1 MMAHPAL
8 HPLDAAQRLT
18 ARGWVVFP
26 ADRPDAGAHCQGS
39 ARACR
44 ERRCGAEGDPT
55 KRGKHPAVVERWGL
69 LSGPL
74 EPVTLAA
81 WFGPADEPARVN
93 VAIAAGPSGLLI
105 VDDDAAGGFERYAES
120 IGEKVPDTFTVPTH
134 QGSHR
139 YFTVP
144 LDPATGERVPVG
156 NAPGL
161 LAAYHCD
168 VRGGASPSHPH
179 GGYAVTAGSQHWSD
193 DPGAYVP
200 ADWDAP
206 AVEAPGWLIEAVTTP
221 GPSGSTEGRPGRTG
235 TAGTGHGPGLTRWD
249 SAPRYGSASALREQ
263 YRRHC
268 AEVTEP
274 GNAFRWGLFLAARDG
289 WRLVELG
296 LLDEDELQRDM
307 AGIVWRV
314 WQAPPDE
321 RDVKIVM
328 WEALDGPH
336 GALASPWEL
345 TEAEVR
351 ERARAAGSRPA
362 GRFARPGDVID
373 SPPEDPGLTIAP
385 TSENGDGSHTT
396 YGSYSVADARDSTQ
410 LSTGPSTGLGTGVD
424 IDLSSAETLAENE
437 IPPAPPGIPWDK
449 WQDDWRREYIRQA
462 TADAVRLYRQA
473 ADLPDLVMLDYDAWN
488 ATPDPSY
495 LVPRLFYRDG
505 IAQVFGAP
513 GIGKSYFVL
522 DLALSLAADIL
533 WRGHRLTGRDGGPGK
548 VHYIMAEGLDVNK
561 LRKDAFVRF
570 HGVDEDVLR
579 RHFVVSDG
587 EGLLLTVA
595 GIAQYRPFVQL
606 FRPDLIILD
615 TKNALFPGEE
625 SSGKDHGEMIRALNA
640 LRKDAGGAAVVV
652 IGHSGLGAPNRARG
666 SNAEE
671 AGTSSATRVT
681 RDEKSGIFTATEM
694 RDKSGG
700 PGTEWHWRLEKVDG
714 VPCGPF
720 MDPPSVLVPVTEDE
734 HRPVKIEGQWW
745 DDETPVPDDLLALR
759 GRGRRFALLVFRIL
773 RWVGGDAGL
782 TRTELST
789 TITRFLRRNDP
800 TVRPDPSQL
809 GRALTLL
816 TDHGVIENSGKGTSR
831 FVLTREYATDEGTGR
846 TLG

>member
-55 KRGKHPAVVERWGL
+55 KRGKHPAVVERWGA

-307 AGIVWRV
+307 AAIVWRV

-321 RDVKIVM
+321 RDIKIVM

-373 SPPEDPGLTIAP
+373 SPPEDPGLTVAP

-396 YGSYSVADARDSTQ
+396 YGSYSVADAQDSTQ
-410 LSTGPSTGLGTGVD
+410 LSTGLSTGLGTGVD
-424 IDLSSAETLAENE
+424 IDLSSAEALAEAE
-437 IPPAPPGIPWDK
+437 IPPAPVGLDP
-449 WQDDWRREYIRQA
+449 QRWRTEYIRQTVA
-462 TADAVRLYRQA
+462 TAVREHIARHGVEPMA
-473 ADLPDLVMLDYDAWN
+473 ADTIDEFLDGEVPA
-488 ATPDPSY
+488 Y
-495 LVPRLFYRDG
+495 LVPRMFYRDG
-505 IAQVFGAP
+505 LAVLFGAP
-513 GIGKSYFVL
+513 GVAKSF
-522 DLALSLAADIL
+522 LALDICLSLTS
-533 WRGHRLTGRDGGPGK
+533 GHAWALAGTTVPTYLTGRDGGRG
-548 VHYIMAEGLDVNK
+548 VAHYVMAEGAMTNRGRTRAWLHHHGVS
-561 LRKDAFVRF
+561 REAIRGRF
-570 HGVDEDVLR
+570 HPFTKHIIELTPTGVAEY
-579 RHFVVSDG
+579 
-587 EGLLLTVA
+587 LTIVE
-595 GIAQYRPFVQL
+595 RD
-606 FRPDLIILD
+606 RPDIVFLD
-615 TKNALFPGEE
+615 TKNLMFVGRESQGEDYGVMLRVMH
-625 SSGKDHGEMIRALNA
+625 SIRRA
-640 LRKDAGGAAVVV
+640 AGGCAV
-652 IGHSGLGAPNRARG
+652 ILIDHSGLGDQTRTRG
-666 SNAEE
+666 GNAQKGGIETE
-671 AGTSSATRVT
+671 IMVI
-681 RDEKSGIFTATEM
+681 DEDGVRLVENT
-694 RDKSGG
+694 RDKSGVQG
-700 PGTEWHWRLEKVDG
+700 ARIWRFRLLQIDELRTSPD
-714 VPCGPF
+714 
-720 MDPPSVLVPVTEDE
+720 MDPPAVIVPVSEDE
-734 HRPVKIEGQWW
+734 HRPVKIEGSWW
-745 DDETPVPDDLLALR
+745 EDDTPVPDDVIAIKGNGRQLAILIYR
-759 GRGRRFALLVFRIL
+759 VL
-773 RWVGGDAGL
+773 RWVGGTHGLAVADVKAAIDAG
-782 TRTELST
+782 TAAGAQMKYDRTKT
-789 TITRFLRRNDP
+789 KA
-800 TVRPDPSQL
+800 
-809 GRALTLL
+809 ALT
-816 TDHGVIENSGKGTSR
+816 
-831 FVLTREYATDEGTGR
+831 VLTHAGIVEHAAGSSARWVLTPEYA
-846 TLG
+846 

>member
-1 MMAHPAL
+1 MMAHPSV
-8 HPLDAAQRLT
+8 HPLDAATRLT

-81 WFGPADEPARVN
+81 WFGPADAPARVN

-144 LDPATGERVPVG
+144 IDPTTGERVPVG

-221 GPSGSTEGRPGRTG
+221 GPSGPTEGKPGRTG
-235 TAGTGHGPGLTRWD
+235 IAGTGHGPGLTRWD
-249 SAPRYGSASALREQ
+249 SAPRYGTASALREQ

-314 WQAPPDE
+314 WHAEPDE
-321 RDVKIVM
+321 RDIKIVM

-351 ERARAAGSRPA
+351 ERARQAGTRPA

-373 SPPEDPGLTIAP
+373 SPVPTDGPTDALTVGP

-396 YGSYSVADARDSTQ
+396 HGSYSVTDAQDSTQ
-410 LSTGPSTGLGTGVD
+410 LSTGPPTGVD
-424 IDLSSAETLAENE
+424 IDLSSAETLAEDE
-437 IPPAPPGIPWDK
+437 RERDLLLAQIGIE
-449 WQDDWRREYIRQA
+449 RRRRQA
-462 TADAVRLYRQA
+462 RQFL
-473 ADLPDLVMLDYDAWN
+473 DTEGLPDVEPDEVDEFLDGA
-488 ATPDPSY
+488 PQSY
-495 LVPRLFYRDG
+495 LVPRMLYRDG
-505 IAQVFGAP
+505 LAVIFGAP
-513 GIGKSYFVL
+513 GAAKSF
-522 DLALSLAADIL
+522 LALDICLSLTSGRMWSIGGEVL
-533 WRGHRLTGRDGGPGK
+533 RGRDGGQG
-548 VHYIMAEGLDVNK
+548 VAHYVMAEGAPTNRARTRAWLHH
-561 LRKDAFVRF
+561 
-570 HGVDEDVLR
+570 HGVDRSAIRGRFKPFTKHIIEL
-579 RHFVVSDG
+579 S
-587 EGLLLTVA
+587 EA
-595 GIAQYRPFVQL
+595 GIARYLPIVERD
-606 FRPDLIILD
+606 RPDVVVLD
-615 TKNALFPGEE
+615 TKNLMFVGRESQGEDY
-625 SSGKDHGEMIRALNA
+625 GAMLRVLHRIREA
-640 LRKDAGGAAVVV
+640 AGGCAV
-652 IGHSGLGAPNRARG
+652 ILIDHSGLGDQTRTRG
-666 SNAEE
+666 GNAQKGGIETE
-671 AGTSSATRVT
+671 IMVTDEDGIRVVT
-681 RDEKSGIFTATEM
+681 MT
-694 RDKSGG
+694 RDKSGTVG
-700 PGTEWHWRLEKVDG
+700 ARVWRFRLLQIDELRTSPD
-714 VPCGPF
+714 
-720 MDPPSVLVPVTEDE
+720 MDPPAVAIPVTEDE
-734 HRPVKIEGQWW
+734 IAHKPFEIEGRWW
-745 DDETPVPDDLLALR
+745 LDETSVPDDLLALR
-759 GRGRRFALLVFRIL
+759 GRGRAFALHVFRIL

-782 TRTELST
+782 TRAELST
-789 TITRFLRRNDP
+789 TITRFLRMDDP
-800 TVRPDPSQL
+800 TASAAPDQL
-809 GRALTLL
+809 GRALALL
-816 TDHGVIENSGKGTSR
+816 TEGGVIETSGTGTAR
-831 FVLTREYATDEGTGR
+831 FVLTREYAGPGTGDV
-846 TLG
+846 LG

>member
-1 MMAHPAL
+1 MMAHPSV
-8 HPLDAAQRLT
+8 HPLDAATRLT

-81 WFGPADEPARVN
+81 WFGPADAPARVN

-144 LDPATGERVPVG
+144 IDPTTGERVPVG

-221 GPSGSTEGRPGRTG
+221 GPSGPTEGKPGRTG
-235 TAGTGHGPGLTRWD
+235 IAGTGHGPGLTRWD
-249 SAPRYGSASALREQ
+249 SAPRYGTASALREQ

-314 WQAPPDE
+314 WHAEPDE
-321 RDVKIVM
+321 RDIKIVM

-373 SPPEDPGLTIAP
+373 SPPEDPGLTVAP

-396 YGSYSVADARDSTQ
+396 YGSYSVADAQDSTQ
-410 LSTGPSTGLGTGVD
+410 LSTGPSTGVD
-424 IDLSSAETLAENE
+424 IDLSSAETLAEAE
-437 IPPAPPGIPWDK
+437 IPPAPVGIEWATWVAAYTRERVRRAVVAELDATSLPELVAE
-449 WQDDWRREYIRQA
+449 DWLTFRS
-462 TADAVRLYRQA
+462 
-473 ADLPDLVMLDYDAWN
+473 
-488 ATPDPSY
+488 TPRPSY
-495 LVPRLFYRDG
+495 LVPRMLYRNG
-505 IAQVFGAP
+505 LSVIFGEP
-513 GIGKSYFVL
+513 GSGKSYLIL
-522 DLALSLAADIL
+522 DIALSLATARS
-533 WRGHRLTGRDGGPGK
+533 WQGHRLTGRDNGPGM
-548 VHYIMAEGLDVNK
+548 VHYVMAEGRDINLVRAEAWEHYHDVSPEAVQGHFRVIGAGVLLTEPGIRNY
-561 LRKDAFVRF
+561 LALVRKD
-570 HGVDEDVLR
+570 
-579 RHFVVSDG
+579 
-587 EGLLLTVA
+587 
-595 GIAQYRPFVQL
+595 Q
-606 FRPDLIILD
+606 PDLIVLD
-615 TKNALFPGEE
+615 TRNALSTAKE
-625 SSGKDHGEMIRALNA
+625 SAGDEYGAMLRVLNTLREAAHAL
-640 LRKDAGGAAVVV
+640 GCAVVL
-652 IGHSGLGAPNRARG
+652 IDHSGLGDKGRARG
-666 SNAEE
+666 SNAQQ
-671 AGTSSATRVT
+671 AGVHTEIVVTKPGDGAAGIYTARVT
-681 RDEKSGIFTATEM
+681 RNKAA
-694 RDKSGG
+694 G
-700 PGTEWHWRLEKVDG
+700 PRVVEWHWRLHELPELTAGDPDMD
-714 VPCGPF
+714 VPAVCVAAEPGDHRPI
-720 MDPPSVLVPVTEDE
+720 SLVPTWRDVELTDAIRQAIDDTRTPDGKAHPGKREAKDIMRIMRAAADREEGHTQADLRAIMAQPLTPDGKPAHVVRGLVSDAVTLLK
-734 HRPVKIEGQWW
+734 RAGMV
-745 DDETPVPDDLLALR
+745 ETVAR
-759 GRGRRFALLVFRIL
+759 GRIR
-773 RWVGGDAGL
+773 
-782 TRTELST
+782 
-789 TITRFLRRNDP
+789 
-800 TVRPDPSQL
+800 
-809 GRALTLL
+809 L
-816 TDHGVIENSGKGTSR
+816 TDEWVPG
-831 FVLTREYATDEGTGR
+831 AD
-846 TLG
+846 